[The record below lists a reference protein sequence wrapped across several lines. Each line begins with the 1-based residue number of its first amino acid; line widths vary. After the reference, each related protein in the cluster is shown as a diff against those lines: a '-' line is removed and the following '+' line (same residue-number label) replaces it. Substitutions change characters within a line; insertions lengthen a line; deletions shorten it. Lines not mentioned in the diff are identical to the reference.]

1 MKMGE
6 KLTFVNFIKRITDG
20 WVKIIFRQYVM
31 GWVVGILVKCPFTF
45 VNRIY
50 LFLGF
55 VVVKAMNP
63 LSIVSRGLKL

>member
-6 KLTFVNFIKRITDG
+6 KLTFVNFMEKITDG

-50 LFLGF
+50 LF
-55 VVVKAMNP
+55 
-63 LSIVSRGLKL
+63 

>member
-1 MKMGE
+1 MWNFQTEMGE
-6 KLTFVNFIKRITDG
+6 KLTFVNFMGKITDG
-20 WVKIIFRQYVM
+20 LAKIIFRQDVM

-55 VVVKAMNP
+55 VVVKAI
-63 LSIVSRGLKL
+63 SKG

>member
-1 MKMGE
+1 MGD
-6 KLTFVNFIKRITDG
+6 KLTFVNFMKKITDRLA
-20 WVKIIFRQYVM
+20 KIIFRQDVM
-31 GWVVGILVKCPFTF
+31 GDVVGIWVNCPFTF

>member
-1 MKMGE
+1 MEIGE
-6 KLTFVNFIKRITDG
+6 KLTFVNFMEKITDG
-20 WVKIIFRQYVM
+20 LAKIIFRQDVM

-55 VVVKAMNP
+55 VVVKAI
-63 LSIVSRGLKL
+63 SKG

>member
-1 MKMGE
+1 MGE

-20 WVKIIFRQYVM
+20 WVKIIFMQDVM
-31 GWVVGILVKCPFTF
+31 GWVGILVNCPFTF
-45 VNRIY
+45 FNRIY

>member
-1 MKMGE
+1 MWNFQTEMGE
-6 KLTFVNFIKRITDG
+6 KLTFVNFMEKITDG
-20 WVKIIFRQYVM
+20 LAKIIFRQDVM

-55 VVVKAMNP
+55 VVVK
-63 LSIVSRGLKL
+63 SISKG